1 MCYLVEPSIVG
12 CSLALVIHQPRPS
25 NPIGRLDHIERPDP
39 VERLTNYLT
48 L

>member
-1 MCYLVEPSIVG
+1 MCYLVEPSVVG

-25 NPIGRLDHIERPDP
+25 NLVGRSDHIERPDP
-39 VERLTNYLT
+39 VKRLTNYLT